1 MPNKHLLLLSN
12 STLHPTGYLEY
23 AKDHIIQFLK
33 KNKVSKVS
41 IRLLYQLFSHRENK
55 NVFALLA
62 AILVSHFLSKYFFF
76 IQNEC

>member
-41 IRLLYQLFSHRENK
+41 TIRLLYQLSSYRENK

-62 AILVSHFLSKYFFF
+62 AILVSHFLSK
-76 IQNEC
+76 